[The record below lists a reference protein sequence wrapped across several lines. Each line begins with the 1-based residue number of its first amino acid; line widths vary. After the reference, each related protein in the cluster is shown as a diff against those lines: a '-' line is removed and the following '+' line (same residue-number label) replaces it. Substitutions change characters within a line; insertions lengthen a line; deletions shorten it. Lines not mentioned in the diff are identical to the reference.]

1 MLNPH
6 DKAVPSVCP
15 SRTCHLPAEV
25 RGESHSTLLV
35 ISQVWEAQS
44 STLLS
49 TPKISW
55 WCWSTALCPHCPPF
69 TELPLPPGWE
79 WLTELPSSWLF
90 QSLPALTAGCII
102 VITRPRP
109 ILPPVIHYPP
119 KMRPGSDMCR
129 EWHALT
135 KNTSQ
140 LMVEYVKV
148 LRNMIKMT
156 KKRSYLGLLCWQLWA
171 DDEIGGKNRRNIV
184 VAKNRFVQPHELIIG
199 GN

>member
-1 MLNPH
+1 MRFPQSARPELVIFQQRWEVRATVLSLSSARCERHRAVLYFPPRRSH
-6 DKAVPSVCP
+6 DDAGQLLSVHTVHLSQSCP
-15 SRTCHLPAEV
+15 S
-25 RGESHSTLLV
+25 
-35 ISQVWEAQS
+35 
-44 STLLS
+44 
-49 TPKISW
+49 
-55 WCWSTALCPHCPPF
+55 
-69 TELPLPPGWE
+69 PPGWE

-148 LRNMIKMT
+148 LRNMITMT
-156 KKRSYLGLLCWQLWA
+156 KKGLIWDFCVDNYGLTM
-171 DDEIGGKNRRNIV
+171 K
-184 VAKNRFVQPHELIIG
+184 
-199 GN
+199 

>member
-1 MLNPH
+1 MTRRFPQSARPELVIFQQRWEVRATVLFLSSARRERHRAVLYFPLRRSH
-6 DKAVPSVCP
+6 DDAGQLLSVHTVHLSQSCP
-15 SRTCHLPAEV
+15 S
-25 RGESHSTLLV
+25 
-35 ISQVWEAQS
+35 
-44 STLLS
+44 
-49 TPKISW
+49 
-55 WCWSTALCPHCPPF
+55 
-69 TELPLPPGWE
+69 PPGWE

>member
-1 MLNPH
+1 MTRRFPQSARPELVIFQQRWEVRATVLFLSSARRERHRAVLYLPPRRSH
-6 DKAVPSVCP
+6 DDSGQLLSVHTVHLSQSCP
-15 SRTCHLPAEV
+15 S
-25 RGESHSTLLV
+25 
-35 ISQVWEAQS
+35 
-44 STLLS
+44 
-49 TPKISW
+49 
-55 WCWSTALCPHCPPF
+55 
-69 TELPLPPGWE
+69 PPGWE

-109 ILPPVIHYPP
+109 ILPSVIHFRP